1 MEKKIEINQGEK
13 ECILTKVT
21 NEDLELL
28 KSNPEAF
35 WAGVT
40 AIGEEAFEYCDGLEE
55 IVIPEGITRIGYHA
69 FNWCKNLKRVVIPK
83 SVTKIGCYAFENCR
97 SLNDIVIP
105 EGVREIWDY
114 AFKNCKSLKRIVIPE
129 GVTEIAWGLFC
140 GCSSLTDA
148 TISNSVRYIKADAF
162 KWCKSLKRIIIP
174 GGVVHIQHGV
184 FRCCKNLER
193 VVLPNS
199 MTEIYERDR
208 FDNKIFDGCGKLRSM
223 SIPFSFEGVD
233 LELFKID
240 DEFNLRNNKFF
251 KEGEFI
257 VEYEKNKFAK
267 IKSQDVLADKWVEK
281 YEELDRLALKELRE
295 MVKEKVQNGELEEV
309 ADPRIK
315 VNNAKIA
322 IANAASCV
330 PPTNGEK
337 TTKKEVE
344 EPKLNKLTTKK
355 DEQEPRDR

>member
-35 WAGVT
+35 WEGVT
-40 AIGEEAFEYCDGLEE
+40 KIGEEAFEHCDD
-55 IVIPEGITRIGYHA
+55 
-69 FNWCKNLKRVVIPK
+69 LK
-83 SVTKIGCYAFENCR
+83 E
-97 SLNDIVIP
+97 
-105 EGVREIWDY
+105 
-114 AFKNCKSLKRIVIPE
+114 IVIPE
-129 GVTEIAWGLFC
+129 GVTKIGCGLFC
-140 GCSSLTDA
+140 GCSSLTDVA
-148 TISNSVRYIKADAF
+148 ISNSVRYIEPDAF
-162 KWCKSLKRIIIP
+162 KWCTRLKSIIIP
-174 GGVVHIQHGV
+174 DGVIRIQHGV

-199 MTEIYERDR
+199 MTEIYERPR
-208 FDNKIFDGCGKLRSM
+208 FDNKMFGGCDKLRSM

-309 ADPRIK
+309 ADPRIE
-315 VNNAKIA
+315 VNNAKMA

-330 PPTNGEK
+330 PPTKGEK

-344 EPKLNKLTTKK
+344 EPKLNKLTPKK